1 MADKKRAQIGIA
13 AIALVLAAA
22 AAAVLYFGMTA
33 ILHPMSV
40 VEAAANV
47 APMTRITAADLT
59 VRKVPRGQLGHTARY
74 TNPAVLV
81 GQYALYGLYPG
92 EIVSPTDL
100 LQNRAATYTFDA
112 RLIDV
117 RAQARA
123 ALARAATV
131 AIKAGVAAGTVR
143 AIEAGKSAPPAATH
157 TKGQA
162 TAKSNA
168 KATAKAKAIK
178 AALSTLRAAV
188 RHEATMRTAMAVTV
202 SLQEP
207 QGFAI
212 VHTGDHVTVFGTIHD
227 SSKRTAAYTVG
238 NHVLVLGRQGGASGG
253 AVHGAVSG
261 LLVLALSPLEIE
273 RMMLAQQAGS
283 LLVALNAP
291 TSHPA
296 QAAKVISTSL
306 LGASKTG
313 AKGKAY
319 GSAASATSPGAVVP
333 STSAGGGLG

>member
-1 MADKKRAQIGIA
+1 MDKKRAQIGIA
-13 AIALVLAAA
+13 AIALALAAA

-33 ILHPMSV
+33 ILHPVPV

-59 VRKVPRGQLGHTARY
+59 VRKVPRGQLGQTARY
-74 TNPAVLV
+74 ENPAVLV

-92 EIVSPTDL
+92 EIVSPADL

-117 RAQARA
+117 RAQAQA
-123 ALARAATV
+123 ALTRAATA
-131 AIKAGVAAGTVR
+131 AIKAGASTQTVAAV
-143 AIEAGKSAPPAATH
+143 EAGKSAPPAATH
-157 TKGQA
+157 TTGK
-162 TAKSNA
+162 TSAKSN
-168 KATAKAKAIK
+168 AKAKAIK
-178 AALSTLRAAV
+178 AALSALSAAV
-188 RHEATMRTAMAVTV
+188 RHEATMRAAMAVTV

-227 SSKRTAAYTVG
+227 SSKKTAAYTVG
-238 NHVLVLGRQGGASGG
+238 NHVLVLGRQGGAAGG

-261 LLVLALSPLEIE
+261 MLVLALSPGEIE

-291 TSHPA
+291 ASHPA
-296 QAAKVISTSL
+296 QTAKVLSTSL
-306 LGASKTG
+306 LGASKTTST
-313 AKGKAY
+313 AKSNARI
-319 GSAASATSPGAVVP
+319 ASATSPGAVVP
-333 STSAGGGLG
+333 STSGGGGLG